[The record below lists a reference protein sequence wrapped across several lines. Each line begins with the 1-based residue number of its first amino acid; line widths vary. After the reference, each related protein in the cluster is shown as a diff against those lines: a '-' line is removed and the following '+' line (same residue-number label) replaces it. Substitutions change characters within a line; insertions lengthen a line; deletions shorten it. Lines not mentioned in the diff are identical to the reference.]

1 MQSIFFKKQA
11 LGQWRRDDGELKKHV
26 NEEAM
31 FRELETL
38 VKDGWTAVAVPVL
51 HALRVAEPNG
61 AADRGPLLGPPG
73 RRRRA
78 AAALL
83 RGVRP
88 DQPDCAATCLH
99 GVAVLPADHL
109 GVVPRDLL

>member
-38 VKDGWTAVAVPVL
+38 VKDGWKI
-51 HALRVAEPNG
+51 N
-61 AADRGPLLGPPG
+61 
-73 RRRRA
+73 
-78 AAALL
+78 
-83 RGVRP
+83 
-88 DQPDCAATCLH
+88 LH
-99 GVAVLPADHL
+99 GVTHLRAVVATKD
-109 GVVPRDLL
+109 